1 MFEHCRRILEGFLQ
15 DHFGILGRFSG
26 NFKPIIL
33 RVSKGSFWD
42 FLGDSLVVHRSFF
55 FDSLSSDGRAILT
68 VSWLFFEGPEG
79 FFLAMLFNF
88 SEQNLKI
95 INKNKDGKLAKIL
108 SSLAISTLFGYP
120 SRASVILEDS
130 LTMVCYRKRP

>member
-1 MFEHCRRILEGFLQ
+1 MGLFGGF
-15 DHFGILGRFSG
+15 IGRSQ
-26 NFKPIIL
+26 KL
-33 RVSKGSFWD
+33 LLS
-42 FLGDSLVVHRSFF
+42 
-55 FDSLSSDGRAILT
+55 SSDGRAILT